1 MWFSVDRVFLPDR
14 ELLEQNLEHLWWWW
28 CYFLAWCGTNEN
40 PQILLLFCLCCHWAV
55 SGRGNR
61 RELLSCSLVSLLPS
75 AHAIAFHS
83 HALPGLSIP
92 FAQCYATPD
101 LTLPP
106 PPSRCS
112 ILKPCL
118 ALFLSSWTSHSYSTF
133 LGPPHS
139 HPRRQGKISGT
150 YFLSVP
156 ETSHLPHLW
165 ALCMESSPRL
175 IPYSSPDLK
184 HPYCTLAC
192 LKALER
198 LGFTSLVVS
207 WL

>member
-1 MWFSVDRVFLPDR
+1 MR
-14 ELLEQNLEHLWWWW
+14 
-28 CYFLAWCGTNEN
+28 
-40 PQILLLFCLCCHWAV
+40 ILK
-55 SGRGNR
+55 
-61 RELLSCSLVSLLPS
+61 SCSVLLVLSLGCLWQRQQMS
-75 AHAIAFHS
+75 TAF
-83 HALPGLSIP
+83 LFPGLSAALCP
-92 FAQCYATPD
+92 RHCLPQPCLAWAEHSFAQCYATPD